1 MAVRGALGAGRGRIA
16 AQLVTESVVLALAAA
31 AAGLAIA
38 WWGTEALVAMAP
50 ENIPR
55 LAEVHM
61 DVRVFAFTLS
71 IAIAC
76 GVLFGLAP
84 ALRSAR
90 MPLVE
95 TLKDGGRSGTGAGHR
110 RAQRLLVVSEIALAL
125 VLSIGAGLMIRS
137 LAALQ
142 RVSPG
147 FEPSRLLTFRLS
159 LPDARYDTAE
169 RARAFY
175 NTLVERIEAL
185 PGVRTAG
192 LAKSLPPHLL
202 QVTDNFM
209 TEGMTLPPDRS
220 APLGPLVFV
229 NESLF
234 AALGVPLRDG
244 RFFTAGDDST
254 APGVAIVNETL
265 ARRYFGS
272 ASAAGKRIKIG
283 GPERPDNQWMPIVGV
298 VGDVS
303 YSGRGTP
310 PEPTVYLPFRQAW
323 SETMYVVVRAV
334 GDPRSLA
341 SPIRGV
347 VAGLDQDV
355 PIARLSTMDDLMIES
370 VASSRFRTTLVAVFA
385 ALGLLLAAIGIYGV
399 MAYVVSERT
408 HEIGVR
414 AALGADRG
422 DVLRLVLGEA
432 AALAAAGVGVGLV
445 GALLTTRLMRAL
457 LFKVDPIDPGTFA
470 GVSLLLVT
478 AALAASY
485 VPARRALRV
494 DPMIALRYE

>member
-1 MAVRGALGAGRGRIA
+1 M
-16 AQLVTESVVLALAAA
+16 TESVVLALAAA
-31 AAGLAIA
+31 AAALAIG
-38 WWGTEALVAMAP
+38 WWGTDALVAAAP
-50 ENIPR
+50 YTIPR

-61 DVRVFAFTLS
+61 NVQVFAFTL
-71 IAIAC
+71 AIAVGC

-457 LFKVDPIDPGTFA
+457 LFEVDPMDPATFA
-470 GVSLLLVT
+470 GVSALLVA